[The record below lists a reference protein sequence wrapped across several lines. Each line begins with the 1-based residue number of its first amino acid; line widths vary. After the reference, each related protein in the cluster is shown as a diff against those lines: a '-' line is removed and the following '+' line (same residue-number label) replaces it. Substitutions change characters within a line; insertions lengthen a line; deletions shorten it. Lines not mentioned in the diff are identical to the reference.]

1 MIIDKNTVQKV
12 AHLARLEL
20 KPEEVEPMMAEMNK
34 ILEWMKQ
41 LDKVDTSNVEPLIHM
56 SQEINVLRDDE
67 VKNMLKRERAL
78 ANAPKHDG
86 EHFQVPKVI
95 E

>member
-20 KPEEVEPMMAEMNK
+20 SQEEIEPMVAEMNK

-56 SQEINVLRDDE
+56 SHEINVLRNDE
-67 VKNMLKRERAL
+67 VGVLVRREQAL
-78 ANAPKHDG
+78 YNAPKHG
-86 EHFQVPKVI
+86 NEHFQVPKVI

>member
-56 SQEINVLRDDE
+56 SQEINVLREDE

-78 ANAPKHDG
+78 VNAPKHDG

>member
-1 MIIDKNTVQKV
+1 MIIDKDTVQKV

-20 KPEEVEPMMAEMNK
+20 KPEEVEPMVNEMNK
-34 ILEWMKQ
+34 ILGWMKQ
-41 LDKVDTSNVEPLIHM
+41 LDQVDTSNVAPLIHM
-56 SQEINVLRDDE
+56 SHEVNVLRNDE
-67 VKNMLKRERAL
+67 VKNMLTRERAL
-78 ANAPKHDG
+78 INAPKHDG